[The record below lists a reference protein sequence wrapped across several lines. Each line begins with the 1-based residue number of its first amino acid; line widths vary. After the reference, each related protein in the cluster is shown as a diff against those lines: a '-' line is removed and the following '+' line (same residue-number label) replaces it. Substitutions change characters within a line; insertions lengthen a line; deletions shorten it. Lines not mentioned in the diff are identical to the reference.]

1 MKYRAVE
8 LAGVR
13 YFNWSTRMY
22 HFNFQSISVWW
33 RLFCL
38 FHIFSFLLLHLEFW
52 HFPLYFVLFWLL
64 QCLDEAGEVA
74 NPDLAPNRETCLALG
89 LTWQNSDINFDHVGH
104 SYLALFEVAI
114 FKGWID
120 IMYSAVDS
128 RQVRPGGGQA
138 GLAWHHIAWHYL
150 AWHFKIFWCSMFTIS
165 NFALQ
170 KIIFPFQLQIGDQP
184 IREVNIYMYIY
195 FVFFI
200 IFGSFF
206 TLNLFIGV
214 IIDNFNEQKKK
225 ISILLKTS
233 NTVNRNSWQP
243 EGRRSQHNYSSYYST
258 SISKRNLIF
267 PSEKVKA
274 MKK

>member
-74 NPDLAPNRETCLALG
+74 NPDLVPDRETCLALG

-120 IMYSAVDS
+120 IMNSAVDS
-128 RQVRPGGGQA
+128 RERVRRWWRTG
-138 GLAWHHIAWHYL
+138 AWSL
-150 AWHFKIFWCSMFTIS
+150 
-165 NFALQ
+165 LLLD
-170 KIIFPFQLQIGDQP
+170 IIL
-184 IREVNIYMYIY
+184 VY
-195 FVFFI
+195 
-200 IFGSFF
+200 
-206 TLNLFIGV
+206 
-214 IIDNFNEQKKK
+214 
-225 ISILLKTS
+225 
-233 NTVNRNSWQP
+233 
-243 EGRRSQHNYSSYYST
+243 
-258 SISKRNLIF
+258 ISKYFHVECLHYSIMCFAENNFI
-267 PSEKVKA
+267 PSSDWRPTNSRS
-274 MKK
+274 

>member
-1 MKYRAVE
+1 MHDPY
-8 LAGVR
+8 
-13 YFNWSTRMY
+13 Y
-22 HFNFQSISVWW
+22 
-33 RLFCL
+33 CL
-38 FHIFSFLLLHLEFW
+38 I
-52 HFPLYFVLFWLL
+52 LFWF
-64 QCLDEAGEVA
+64 
-74 NPDLAPNRETCLALG
+74 TF
-89 LTWQNSDINFDHVGH
+89 QN
-104 SYLALFEVAI
+104 I
-114 FKGWID
+114 FMLNVYI
-120 IMYSAVDS
+120 IQLCAS
-128 RQVRPGGGQA
+128 
-138 GLAWHHIAWHYL
+138 L
-150 AWHFKIFWCSMFTIS
+150 
-165 NFALQ
+165 
-170 KIIFPFQLQIGDQP
+170 KIILFPLQIGDQP